1 MKQKYRIWKNVEGKN
16 LHIQEYA
23 VLSADSR
30 KQKAPGLQD
39 DDFSLLCEQV
49 YQAEEVQKA
58 SSKGKDELI
67 LFLRNRHFF
76 PIGVYM
82 NLIADAVISM
92 YASKGEQNENLI
104 FDDKIDLLGD
114 SENLGSAVEIED
126 EKEVE
131 SEDDLDDLLE
141 DDSEYD
147 EGDNAGKIQNKQFDE
162 DEDY

>member
-1 MKQKYRIWKNVEGKN
+1 MKQKYRIWKNVKGKN

-30 KQKAPGLQD
+30 KQKLPGLQD

-49 YQAEEVQKA
+49 YEAEEVKKA

-67 LFLRNRHFF
+67 YFLRNQHFF

-82 NLIADAVISM
+82 DLIADTVIGM
-92 YASKGEQNENLI
+92 YESKGEQNENLI

-114 SENLGSAVEIED
+114 SGELGSVVEVEN
-126 EKEVE
+126 EKDVE
-131 SEDDLDDLLE
+131 SEDNIDDLLD

-147 EGDNAGKIQNKQFDE
+147 EGDSAGSIQNKQYDE